1 MFCSRLSSKRRSFDR
16 RFVFCATLLLVV
28 SCATAP
34 AVTEVFDPAKLREI
48 DATIERAIEE
58 GRIPGGVL
66 WIERNGSTYGKTYGD
81 RAIEPQR
88 EALTPDTIYDAA
100 SITKVVATA
109 PSIWLLVQ
117 QGKVELDAPV
127 ARYIPEI
134 ASKDIT
140 VRHLLTHT
148 TGLKAGLSLA
158 EPWRGYEEGIRRATA
173 EVPTNKPGAIFRYS
187 DVNYILLGDIVKRVS
202 GQPLDEFS
210 REHIFEPLGMRD
222 ARYFPAGGVA
232 RAPLTRVAPTERAE
246 GEGIL
251 RGVVHDPTSRRMG
264 GVAGHAGLFTTID
277 DLATFARTLLAGGGK
292 VFTPE
297 TVQAMTSVQSPP
309 GVAIR
314 RAGGFDL
321 DSVYA
326 RPRGNFP
333 VGSFGHTGWTGGF
346 MWVDPYSKTFYVFL
360 SNRVHPD
367 GRGNVVPLQ
376 RELGRLVSEAVR
388 GVDYRSFANAL
399 PIRNGG
405 GIRHAVGGANT
416 QNGIDVLAANSYAQ
430 LRGLKIGLIT
440 NHTGIDKAGNP
451 TIDLLRSAPGVELV
465 ALFSPEHGIRGQADE
480 KVGDDRDE
488 FTGLP
493 IYSLYGERRKP
504 SAEQIANL
512 DALVFDIQDIGARFY
527 TYISTLGLAMEAAA
541 ESNKKFFV
549 LDRVN
554 PIGGTILEGPVR
566 DGAESFVAWH
576 PINLRHGMTVGELAK
591 MFREERKINV
601 DLTVIELRSWK
612 REHWQDEA
620 GLPWIN
626 TSPNMRSLPAAGLYP
641 GLGLLES
648 ALSVGRGTPLPFEQI
663 GAPYIDAGAL
673 EVELRALGLP
683 GVTFEPVT
691 FTPDYSV
698 HKGEVCHGLRF
709 TITDRKALRAVDL
722 GVALATILYRRYP
735 SRFDP
740 DKMTRL
746 LMHPATMDAIKA
758 GKALGEIRE
767 LWRSDFAERR
777 AKYLIYP

>member
-1 MFCSRLSSKRRSFDR
+1 MNNHGSIPTRRSLDR
-16 RFVFCATLLLVV
+16 RFLFCATLFLVA
-28 SCATAP
+28 SCATVPPIAK
-34 AVTEVFDPAKLREI
+34 VFDPAKLREI
-48 DATIERAIEE
+48 DASIERAIDD

-66 WIERNGSTYGKTYGD
+66 WIERHGAIYGKTYGN
-81 RAIEPQR
+81 RAVEPQV

-109 PSIWLLVQ
+109 PSIWLLIQ

-148 TGLKAGLSLA
+148 SGLKAGLSLA
-158 EPWRGYEEGIRRATA
+158 QPWRGYDEGIRRAAA

-187 DVNYILLGDIVKRVS
+187 DVNYILLGEVVRRLS
-202 GQPLDEFS
+202 GQTLDEFS
-210 REHIFEPLGMRD
+210 REHIFKPLGMRD
-222 ARYFPAGGVA
+222 TRFFPVGGVA
-232 RAPLTRVAPTERAE
+232 RAPLTRVAPTERFD

-251 RGVVHDPTSRRMG
+251 RGIVHDPTSRRMG
-264 GVAGHAGLFTTID
+264 GVAGHAGLFTTVD
-277 DLATFARTLLAGGGK
+277 DLAKFARALLAGGGK

-297 TVQAMTSVQSPP
+297 TVRAMTSVQSPP
-309 GVAIR
+309 GVAVR

-321 DSVYA
+321 ESVYA

-333 VGSFGHTGWTGGF
+333 LGSYGHTGWTGGF
-346 MWVDPYSKTFYVFL
+346 MWIDPYSETFYVFL

-388 GVDYRSFANAL
+388 GVDYGSFTNAMAV
-399 PIRNGG
+399 RNGG
-405 GIRHAVGGANT
+405 GVRYAVGGGDA
-416 QNGIDVLAANSYAQ
+416 QNGIDVLAARNYET

-480 KVGDDRDE
+480 KIGDDRDE

-504 SAEQIANL
+504 SPEQLANL

-527 TYISTLGLAMEAAA
+527 TYISTLGMAMESAA
-541 ESNKKFFV
+541 ESKKKFFV

-591 MFREERKINV
+591 MFRDERKIDV
-601 DLTVIELRSWK
+601 DLTIVEIRNWK
-612 REHWQDEA
+612 RDQWQDEA

-626 TSPNMRSLPAAGLYP
+626 TSPNMRSLMAAGLYP

-648 ALSVGRGTPLPFEQI
+648 ALSVGRGTPIPFEQI
-663 GAPYIDAGAL
+663 GAPYVDAAAL
-673 EVELRALGLP
+673 ERDLLALRLP

-709 TITDRKALRAVDL
+709 TITDRRALRAVDL
-722 GVALATILYRRYP
+722 GIALATILYRRYP
-735 SRFDP
+735 AQFDP
-740 DKMTRL
+740 EKMTRL
-746 LMHPATMDAIKA
+746 LVHPATMDAIKA
-758 GKALGEIRE
+758 GKSIEEIHE
-767 LWRSDFAERR
+767 LWGSDFEERR
-777 AKYLIYP
+777 KKYLIY

>member
-1 MFCSRLSSKRRSFDR
+1 MFSSKLSSKRRSFDR
-16 RFVFCATLLLVV
+16 RFAFCAALLFVA
-28 SCATAP
+28 SCATVPPVA
-34 AVTEVFDPAKLREI
+34 EVFDPAKLREI
-48 DATIERAIEE
+48 DATIERAIDD

-66 WIERNGSTYGKTYGD
+66 WIERNGAVYGKTYGN
-81 RAIEPQR
+81 RAVEPQV

-127 ARYIPEI
+127 SSYIPEI
-134 ASKDIT
+134 ASKEIT

-148 TGLKAGLSLA
+148 SGLKSGLSLSQ
-158 EPWRGYEEGIRRATA
+158 PWRGYDEGIRRAAA

-187 DVNYILLGDIVKRVS
+187 DVNYILLGEIVRRVS

-210 REHIFEPLGMRD
+210 REHIFKPLGMRD
-222 ARYFPAGGVA
+222 TLFKPRN
-232 RAPLTRVAPTERAE
+232 TIRVAPTERAD

-251 RGVVHDPTSRRMG
+251 RAVVHDPTSRRMG

-277 DLATFARTLLAGGGK
+277 DLAKFARALLEGGGK

-297 TVQAMTSVQSPP
+297 TVRAMTSVQSPP

-321 DSVYA
+321 ESVYA

-333 VGSFGHTGWTGGF
+333 LGSYGHTGWTGGF
-346 MWVDPYSKTFYVFL
+346 MWIDPYSETFYVFL

-388 GVDYRSFANAL
+388 GVDYGSFTNAMAV
-399 PIRNGG
+399 RNGG
-405 GIRHAVGGANT
+405 GVRYAVGGGDA
-416 QNGIDVLAANSYAQ
+416 QNGIDVLAARNYEQ

-480 KVGDDRDE
+480 NIGDDRDE

-504 SAEQIANL
+504 SAAQLENL

-527 TYISTLGLAMEAAA
+527 TYISTLGLAMESAA
-541 ESNKKFFV
+541 EAKKKFFV

-591 MFREERKINV
+591 MFRDERKIDV
-601 DLTVIELRSWK
+601 DLTVIEIRNWK
-612 REHWQDEA
+612 RDQWQDEA

-626 TSPNMRSLPAAGLYP
+626 TSPNMRSLMAAGLYP
-641 GLGLLES
+641 GLGLVES
-648 ALSVGRGTPLPFEQI
+648 ALSVGRGTSLPFEQI
-663 GAPYIDAGAL
+663 GAPYIDAEAL
-673 EVELRALGLP
+673 ERDLLALRLP

-709 TITDRKALRAVDL
+709 TITDRRALRAVDL
-722 GVALATILYRRYP
+722 GIALATILYRRYP
-735 SRFDP
+735 TQFDP
-740 DKMTRL
+740 GKMTRL
-746 LMHPATMDAIKA
+746 LVHPATMDAIKA
-758 GKALGEIRE
+758 GRSLEEIKAM
-767 LWRSDFAERR
+767 WASDFEERR
-777 AKYLIYP
+777 KKYLIY